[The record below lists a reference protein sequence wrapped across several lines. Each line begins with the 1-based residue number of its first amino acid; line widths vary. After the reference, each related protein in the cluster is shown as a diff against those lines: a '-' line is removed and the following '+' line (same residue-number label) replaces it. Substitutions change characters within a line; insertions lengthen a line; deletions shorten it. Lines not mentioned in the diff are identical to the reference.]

1 MLTLVIGNRNYSSW
15 SLRPWVYLAHHGI
28 RFEERRV
35 PLYLPGSHEALLEHA
50 PTGLVPS
57 LHDGDVRVWESLAI
71 LEYLAERF
79 PAARGWPDAAAA
91 RAHARAISA
100 EMHAGFRN
108 LRQAL
113 PMNCRR
119 VVPARDWPAE
129 VQADIDRV
137 AAIWTG
143 CREAQDAEPQS
154 VKAGAFLFGDFG
166 VADAMFAPVAFRFR
180 TYSVALPPKAR
191 AYCDALLALPEMQS
205 WLSGAVAEA
214 ETMPKYDSL

>member
-35 PLYLPGSHEALLEHA
+35 ALYQPGSREALLEHA
-50 PTGLVPS
+50 PTGLAPS
-57 LHDGDVRVWESLAI
+57 LQDGEVRVWESIAI
-71 LEYLAERF
+71 LEYLSERF
-79 PAARGWPDAAAA
+79 PATRGWPADAAA
-91 RAHARAISA
+91 RAHARSISA

-119 VVPARDWPAE
+119 VVPAREWPAE
-129 VQADIDRV
+129 VQADIDRI

-143 CREAQDAEPQS
+143 CREKQTVRPGD
-154 VKAGAFLFGDFG
+154 FLFGHFG

-180 TYSVALPPKAR
+180 TYSVALPPAAR
-191 AYCDALLALPEMQS
+191 AYCDALLALPAMQA
-205 WLSGAVAEA
+205 WLAGAVAEP
-214 ETMPKYDSL
+214 ETMPKYDSV